1 MAAPELQSA
10 TYELHDALD
19 VNELYQQKGWTDG
32 LPIVPP
38 TEERVWDC
46 LRAMGRTP
54 QDVIGMEAVRQR
66 PLTAEKVAIN
76 AVMAGCLPVY
86 MPVVVAVLQ
95 AMCAPDYN
103 LHGSTASTGGS
114 APLIVVNGPIR
125 SVIGM
130 HATHNALGNNSRANA
145 SIGRAI
151 RLVLLNVLGCV
162 PGQLDRSTLGHPG
175 KFTFCIAE
183 DEEDSP
189 WTPLAQERGVPA
201 GVSAVTVMAAAAP
214 RQLMNEWTQQP
225 QDLAETFAAELRHNM
240 LTYSIWPGHY
250 ALIIPK
256 QLRDILVAA
265 GWHKGDIR
273 EYVYRAARVLRR
285 DWATVGKGSLVARGG
300 GPEQAFTALR
310 SADDLLV
317 VAAGGPAGGF
327 AAVIPPWYG
336 SHALAVT
343 RIVDVGGERN

>member
-1 MAAPELQSA
+1 MAAQELQSA
-10 TYELHDALD
+10 IYELRDALD

-38 TEERVWDC
+38 TEERVWEC
-46 LRAMGRTP
+46 LNVMGCAP
-54 QDVIGMEAVRQR
+54 HDVIGVETVRQR

-76 AVMAGCLPVY
+76 AVMAGCLPAY
-86 MPVVVAVLQ
+86 MPVVVAILQ
-95 AMCAPDYN
+95 AMCVADYN

-114 APLIVVNGPIR
+114 APFIVVNGPVR
-125 SVIGM
+125 CAVGM

-145 SIGRAI
+145 TIGRAI

-162 PGQLDRSTLGHPG
+162 PGQLDRSTLGHAG

-201 GVSAVTVMAAAAP
+201 GTSAVTVMAAEAP

-225 QDLAETFAAELRHNM
+225 QDIAETFAAELRHNM
-240 LTYSIWPGHY
+240 LTYSIWPGPY

-256 QLRDILVAA
+256 QLRDILAAA
-265 GWHKGDIR
+265 GWQKRDIR
-273 EYVYRAARVLRR
+273 EYVYRAARVRRR
-285 DWATVGKGSLVARGG
+285 DWATVGKGNLVARGG
-300 GPEQAFTALR
+300 GPDQEFTALR
-310 SADDLLV
+310 SPDDLLV

-343 RIVDVGGERN
+343 RAVDMKRERS